1 MKGKIEIIQA
11 GKFYGAKGFDF
22 ASLKEALTQAV
33 KEQEAFLFFAD
44 KVMGLMVA
52 LPHSPTS
59 MWQKSK
65 STFNKKGGWYETNL
79 IEFGQDFGF

>member
-1 MKGKIEIIQA
+1 MEIEIIQA
-11 GKFYGAKGFDF
+11 GKFYGVKGFDF
-22 ASLKEALTQAV
+22 PSLKEALLQAV
-33 KEQEAFLFFAD
+33 QEEGEGFLFFAD

-52 LPHSPTS
+52 LPHSPTA

-79 IEFGQDFGF
+79 IEFGQDFRF

>member
-1 MKGKIEIIQA
+1 MKIEIIQA
-11 GKFYGAKGFDF
+11 GKFYGAKGFNF

-33 KEQEAFLFFAD
+33 QEQEAFLFFAD

-65 STFNKKGGWYETNL
+65 STFNKQGGWYETNL

>member
-1 MKGKIEIIQA
+1 MTEIEIIQA

-33 KEQEAFLFFAD
+33 QEEAFLFFAD

-52 LPHSPTS
+52 LPHSPTA

-79 IEFGQDFGF
+79 QEYSQDFGF

>member
-1 MKGKIEIIQA
+1 MKIEILQA

-22 ASLKEALTQAV
+22 VSLKEALTQAV
-33 KEQEAFLFFAD
+33 QEQEAFLFFAD

-52 LPHSPTS
+52 MPHSPTS

-65 STFNKKGGWYETNL
+65 STFNKQGGWYETNL
-79 IEFGQDFGF
+79 IEFSQDFNF

>member
-1 MKGKIEIIQA
+1 MKIEIIQA
-11 GKFYGAKGFDF
+11 GKFYAAKGFNF

-33 KEQEAFLFFAD
+33 QEQEAFLFFAD

-65 STFNKKGGWYETNL
+65 STFNKQGGWYETNL
-79 IEFGQDFGF
+79 IEFSQDFE

>member
-1 MKGKIEIIQA
+1 MEIEILQE
-11 GKFYGAKGFDF
+11 GKFYAAKGFDF

-33 KEQEAFLFFAD
+33 QEQEAFLFFAD

-52 LPHSPTS
+52 MPHSPTS

-65 STFNKKGGWYETNL
+65 STFNKQGGWYETNL

>member
-1 MKGKIEIIQA
+1 MTEIEILQE

-22 ASLKEALTQAV
+22 LSLKEALTHQINEKDFV
-33 KEQEAFLFFAD
+33 FFAD

-52 LPHSPTS
+52 MPHSPTS

-65 STFNKKGGWYETNL
+65 STFNKQGGWHETNL
-79 IEFGQDFGF
+79 QEYSQDFGF

>member
-1 MKGKIEIIQA
+1 MTKIEIIQA

-33 KEQEAFLFFAD
+33 QEQEAFLFFAD

-65 STFNKKGGWYETNL
+65 STFNKQGGWYETNL

>member
-1 MKGKIEIIQA
+1 MKEIEIIQA
-11 GKFYGAKGFDF
+11 GKFYAAKGFDF

-33 KEQEAFLFFAD
+33 QEQEAFLFFAD

-52 LPHSPTS
+52 MPHSPTS

-65 STFNKKGGWYETNL
+65 STFNKQGGWYETNL

>member
-1 MKGKIEIIQA
+1 MKIEIIQA
-11 GKFYGAKGFDF
+11 GKFYGAKGFNF

-33 KEQEAFLFFAD
+33 QEQEAFLFFAD

-65 STFNKKGGWYETNL
+65 STFNKQGGWYETNL
-79 IEFGQDFGF
+79 QEYRQDFGF

>member
-1 MKGKIEIIQA
+1 MTEIEIIQA
-11 GKFYGAKGFDF
+11 GKFYGAKGFNF
-22 ASLKEALTQAV
+22 ASLKQALTHQI
-33 KEQEAFLFFAD
+33 EEEDFIFFAD

-52 LPHSPTS
+52 MPHSPTS

>member
-1 MKGKIEIIQA
+1 MKIEIIQA
-11 GKFYGAKGFDF
+11 GKFYGAKGFNF
-22 ASLKEALTQAV
+22 ASLKQALTQAV
-33 KEQEAFLFFAD
+33 QEQEAFLFFAD

-65 STFNKKGGWYETNL
+65 STFNKQGGWYETNL